1 MQPNEG
7 SSGTGRGRFE
17 GIYHF
22 SFSFHPKS
30 YFTSLLTNFFLS
42 IETNKKFYQQLEQI
56 KKDSQRINEIFQD
69 ISN

>member
-1 MQPNEG
+1 MKGQAGLVEVDLRVFITFL
-7 SSGTGRGRFE
+7 SLFTL
-17 GIYHF
+17 
-22 SFSFHPKS
+22 KS